1 MENCFEILAGI
12 PNAEST
18 GTLGVCLKPSLIV
31 ANHNIFNINLS
42 ILLDFSVL
50 PAFCFLAQL
59 ACEIWI
65 LFILYQYKYLI
76 LEGKR
81 IKMHKMNTWERYYLS
96 FQGVSVLIKVI
107 V

>member
-1 MENCFEILAGI
+1 MENCFEILAGT

-50 PAFCFLAQL
+50 PAFCFLARL

-81 IKMHKMNTWERYYLS
+81 IKMYKMNTWERYHLS

>member
-18 GTLGVCLKPSLIV
+18 GTLGVRSKPSLIV
-31 ANHNIFNINLS
+31 ANHNIFNINCEHLTRF
-42 ILLDFSVL
+42 FSPSL
-50 PAFCFLAQL
+50 AFCFLAQL

-76 LEGKR
+76 LEGK
-81 IKMHKMNTWERYYLS
+81 KTN
-96 FQGVSVLIKVI
+96 QNA
-107 V
+107 

>member
-12 PNAEST
+12 PNAT
-18 GTLGVCLKPSLIV
+18 GPLGVRLKPSLIV

-42 ILLDFSVL
+42 ILWDFSVL
-50 PAFCFLAQL
+50 PAFFFLAQL

-65 LFILYQYKYLI
+65 LFILYQYKYRI

-81 IKMHKMNTWERYYLS
+81 IKMHEMKTWERYYLS

-107 V
+107 I